1 MSASVYEPQNLEQEA
16 VKNMA
21 LMDSIIEIKS
31 LTKLLVEKGIVSNV
45 EMDYMRRELKN
56 SPEYK
61 VGYETAKKA
70 LELASLYKNDPQ
82 TYLRELLNAKL
93 NGSVR

>member
-21 LMDSIIEIKS
+21 LMDTIIDLKA
-31 LTKLLVEKGIVSNV
+31 LTRLLVEKGIVSNV
-45 EMDYMRRELKN
+45 EMDYMRQELKN

-61 VGYETAKKA
+61 AGYATAKKA

-82 TYLRELLNAKL
+82 AYLQGLLNAKL